1 MKVNKIEHNGRRRIF
16 ALVAIVLLL
25 IALIAGMK
33 IGYNR
38 LHAICQEECVIR
50 DMAEQVEI
58 TSGKMV
64 PASTIAEELGLKKD
78 ANLATLDLTAKR
90 EALLAKVPNL
100 RTIRISRILP
110 DKVVVVAE
118 ERTPIA
124 RMGIR
129 GKRTVT
135 GRVVDTE
142 GVVFICQRG
151 TQTLPTIY
159 EPQEPGTRKGER
171 VKARTLAALRFIEAC
186 REPEFL
192 ELGILDVDTSKH
204 DFLLATLG
212 SYSKV
217 KILWE
222 DMDEPTAASRTDLTK
237 RLTQLRDAIRSKI
250 TPDTVIWNATIPGE
264 IAADT
269 QEKL

>member
-1 MKVNKIEHNGRRRIF
+1 MKANKIEHNGHRRIF
-16 ALVAIVLLL
+16 AVIAIVLML
-25 IALIAGMK
+25 IVLIGGVRFGYGWLRAL
-33 IGYNR
+33 
-38 LHAICQEECVIR
+38 CEEECIIR

-58 TSGKMV
+58 TSGKMI
-64 PASTIAEELGLKKD
+64 PASTIAEELGLKNG

-110 DKVVVVAE
+110 DKVVVVTE

-142 GVVFICQRG
+142 GVIFICQRG

-204 DFLLATLG
+204 DFLVATLG

-222 DMDEPTAASRTDLTK
+222 GMDEPTSASRKDLTT
-237 RLTQLRDAIRSKI
+237 RLTRLRDAIRSKL

-264 IAADT
+264 ISADT
-269 QEKL
+269 QGKL

>member
-1 MKVNKIEHNGRRRIF
+1 MKANKIEHSRRRGLI
-16 ALVAIVLLL
+16 AIGVILLL
-25 IALIAGMK
+25 LLALIGGAK
-33 IGYNR
+33 LCYER
-38 LHAICQEECVIR
+38 LHALCQEECVIR
-50 DMAEQVEI
+50 NMAEQVEI

-64 PASTIAEELGLKKD
+64 PASTLAEELGLKVG
-78 ANLATLDLTAKR
+78 ANLAAIDFTARRDAVLRKI
-90 EALLAKVPNL
+90 PNL
-100 RTIRISRILP
+100 RTIRIARQLP
-110 DKVVVVAE
+110 DKVTVVAE

-171 VKARTLAALRFIEAC
+171 VRSRVLAALRLVEAC
-186 REPEFL
+186 REPDFL

-204 DFLLATLG
+204 DFLVVTLG
-212 SYSKV
+212 NYSKA

-222 DMDEPTAASRTDLTK
+222 GMDAPTAASRQDLVT
-237 RLTQLRDAIRSKI
+237 RLTRLRDAIRSKV
-250 TPDTVIWNATIPGE
+250 TPDTVIWNATVPGE
-264 IAADT
+264 IFADT
-269 QEKL
+269 QGKL